1 MSDLS
6 GSCAESNEAE
16 QIPVGLAELLDTSE
30 DIRALAAQASHAAD
44 HSYGPTDVAPVIL
57 ALEALTHAMLL
68 VAETNY
74 MHGYPRVTDGG
85 S

>member
-1 MSDLS
+1 MSDLG
-6 GSCAESNEAE
+6 GSFAESNEAE

-30 DIRALAAQASHAAD
+30 DIRALAAQASHAA
-44 HSYGPTDVAPVIL
+44 SYGPTDVAPVIL
-57 ALEALTHAMLL
+57 ALEALAHAMLL